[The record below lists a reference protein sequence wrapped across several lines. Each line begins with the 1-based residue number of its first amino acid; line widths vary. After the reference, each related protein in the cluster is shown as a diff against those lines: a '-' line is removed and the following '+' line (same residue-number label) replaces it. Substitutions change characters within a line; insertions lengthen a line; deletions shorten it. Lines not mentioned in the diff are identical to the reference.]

1 MARMRAQFREDRLI
15 AATIR
20 RCPYDQTSRGTG
32 RGERFVIEP
41 GSQFAGFTIV
51 ELLGTGGMGEV
62 YLARNPRLGRLDALK
77 LLRPQFTTDSAGQAR
92 FLQEARVA
100 SALHHPNVVTI
111 YDAGEADGRL
121 YIDMQYVDGVDLRRV
136 LEREGRLRAPRALAV
151 LGQVAAALDAAHM
164 MGMVHRDVKP
174 ENVLLSR
181 PAGYPHEHAYLTDFG
196 ISKFVTDA
204 TPLTAA
210 GDVIGTPAYLAP
222 ERLVGQGDHRADIY
236 SLGCVLYECLTGSP
250 PFVAYSVPALFHAHG
265 SAPRP
270 KVSEANPSLPQTL
283 DPVLAQALAT
293 DPSRRFQSCG
303 DLMAAAQRAFASQ
316 AGTVV
321 VGAGL
326 GSTTPEPDPAVRH
339 RRGRLM
345 AVLAALVVLAAAGG
359 AGAIV
364 LSGGSSKGSPSL
376 VIHSSTPPVTH
387 GASTSVPPTSPPT
400 TGPTNS
406 ATSSSGPNPT
416 TPVVFNQGELDLSPA
431 FFADLDAKNFAVTGI
446 VQASSDI
453 QNIQGEG
460 LEKVNGDFGVLDSRM
475 TPGYAACLAFTAYT
489 SQPIPVSDLSSGT
502 YLCSRSHSGRHGLL
516 KVLGSSGQTVKL
528 QVTEWDDPQA
538 SS

>member
-1 MARMRAQFREDRLI
+1 M
-15 AATIR
+15 
-20 RCPYDQTSRGTG
+20 
-32 RGERFVIEP
+32 IEP
-41 GSQFAGFTIV
+41 GSEFAGFTIV

-77 LLRPQFTTDSAGQAR
+77 VLRPQFTTDSAGQAR

-100 SALHHPNVVTI
+100 SSLHHPNVVTI

-121 YIDMQYVDGVDLRRV
+121 YIDMQYVEGVDLRRV

-174 ENVLLSR
+174 ENILLSR

-222 ERLVGQGDHRADIY
+222 ERLVRQGDHRADIY
-236 SLGCVLYECLTGSP
+236 SLGCVLYETLTGSP
-250 PFVAYSVPALFHAHG
+250 PFVADSVPALFHAHG

-270 KVSEANPSLPQTL
+270 LVSKADPSLPQAL
-283 DPVLAQALAT
+283 DPVIAQALAT
-293 DPSRRFQSCG
+293 DPSRRFPSCG

-316 AGTVV
+316 SGTVV

-326 GSTTPEPDPAVRH
+326 ASTTPEPDPAVRH

-359 AGAIV
+359 SVAIA
-364 LSGGSSKGSPSL
+364 LSGGSSKGSPSP
-376 VIHSSTPPVTH
+376 VIHSSTPPVTQ
-387 GASTSVPPTSPPT
+387 GASTSVPPTSPP
-400 TGPTNS
+400 PTAPTSS
-406 ATSSSGPNPT
+406 ATSSGSNPT
-416 TPVVFNQGELDLSPA
+416 TPVVFNQGELDLSPG
-431 FFADLDAKNFAVTGI
+431 FFADLDAQFFAVSNTYQGT
-446 VQASSDI
+446 SSDI
-453 QNIQGEG
+453 ENYQGEG
-460 LEKVNGDFGVLDSRM
+460 LGGVTGTIGVLDPGK
-475 TPGYAACLAFTAYT
+475 TPGYPVCQAFTAYT
-489 SQPIPVSDLSSGT
+489 NQPIPVSELPSGT

-516 KVLGSSGQTVKL
+516 KVLGNGGGTIKL

-538 SS
+538 SN